1 MANHKSAIKRIRSN
15 ERRRVRNKASLSR
28 VKTLVK
34 NVFDSKEQEKGTAN
48 FKVAVSYLDKI
59 VCKGRIPKNT
69 ASRKKAQMA
78 KFVNALSATA

>member
-34 NVFDSKEQEKGTAN
+34 NVFDSTEQEKGTAN
-48 FKVAVSYLDKI
+48 YKVAVSYLDRI
-59 VCKGRIPKNT
+59 VCKGRVHKNT

-78 KFVNALSATA
+78 KFVNGLSATA